1 MTVRVGSTGASRP
14 GRSTDAMIP
23 CGADP
28 TFAECPFED
37 AAQAAERELKENVK
51 PFLDEHPWLV
61 ARRVG
66 RIVLSAA
73 SVAAAWL
80 VRSPK
85 RGAVLRDAVADLG
98 PVFVKLG
105 RDICISVLFHQWCR
119 FTRPSPRSPC
129 RQRRFT
135 DERHGRLPSPPADL
149 PSFQL
154 RR

>member
-1 MTVRVGSTGASRP
+1 MTRHVRRVVGKLGSRHAGARSGASPP
-14 GRSTDAMIP
+14 GRSTDGTTHARPAMIET

-105 RDICISVLFHQWCR
+105 RDIPCISV
-119 FTRPSPRSPC
+119 
-129 RQRRFT
+129 
-135 DERHGRLPSPPADL
+135 
-149 PSFQL
+149 
-154 RR
+154 